1 MRVLEKFLDGI
12 RFGGDPPQ
20 LFFRDGS
27 RSSLNFM
34 RRIDMQMPVKEMQE
48 HQRKG
53 GNVYGT
59 KGSPS

>member
-1 MRVLEKFLDGI
+1 
-12 RFGGDPPQ
+12 
-20 LFFRDGS
+20 LFFRGGS

-59 KGSPS
+59 KRSPG